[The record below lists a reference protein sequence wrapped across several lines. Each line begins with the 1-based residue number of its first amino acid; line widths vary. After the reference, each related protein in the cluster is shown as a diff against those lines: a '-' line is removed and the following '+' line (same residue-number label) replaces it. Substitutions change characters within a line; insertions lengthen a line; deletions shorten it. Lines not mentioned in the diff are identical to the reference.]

1 MDELA
6 SQQQRV
12 EELEQRL
19 SRLSAASLR
28 INEDLD
34 FETTLQNVLDS
45 ARELTGAR
53 YGVIASMDQRGT
65 LDAVLSSGTSEDEH
79 DQLVHL
85 PGGQAIFRHLMGI
98 PNPMRLDDYGAY
110 VSSVG
115 LTGFLPMT
123 VRAGMFTPVKHGG
136 QAVGF
141 ICLGHDRPGRTFST
155 EDEETLVTFSAQAA
169 LVIVNARQYQDERR
183 ARDDLETLIN
193 ISPVGVAVIDA
204 ATGAPRS
211 LNREALRIADTL
223 READQSVEDM
233 LNAATI
239 RTQRGQEL
247 TTEECTLAERLGE
260 GGKVRGEEFSV
271 SAPDGRSVSILV
283 NADPIRREGRDG
295 GELESIIVTLQD
307 LADVKELDR
316 LRANFLAM
324 VSHELRAPLT
334 SIKGSASTVLSSD
347 DERDPAVLRQFFRII
362 DEQADH
368 MDRLVADLLDVARM
382 ESGELAVSPK
392 PVEVSFLVDRA
403 RRVFNRSASH
413 TLEIDLDPNL
423 PRVLVDERRVL
434 QVLGNLLANAERH
447 APASTPI
454 RVRAVRDGVYV
465 SFSVSNEGDG
475 IPAEALGSLF
485 EKFSRA
491 RSEEQGGDTGLGLA
505 ICKGIVEAHGGRIW
519 AESQGPHGGALFTFT
534 LPSVDEIQSAALVEI
549 GTGEGD
555 RPAEEQ
561 DRLRVLAVDDDP
573 RALRYIRDC
582 LGRTG
587 FKPVVTGDP
596 EEALHLMHEERPHLA
611 LLDLML
617 PGTDGV
623 ELMEK
628 VLNIANVPVIF
639 VSAYGREDL
648 VARALDAGAV
658 DYVVKPFSATELE
671 ARINAALRQRA
682 SMMPAEPYVYKDMEI
697 DYEER
702 RVTLSG
708 EPIPLVSMEFRL
720 LAELSANAGRIVTY
734 EVLMERIWT
743 DKDAGDIRPMRTTL
757 SKLRRKLGDD
767 AEQPTYI
774 FTEPKVGYRMPR
786 ADAQIES
793 PPENA

>member
-1 MDELA
+1 MEPA
-6 SQQQRV
+6 AGQQQRV
-12 EELEQRL
+12 EELEERL

-53 YGVIASMDQRGT
+53 YGVFASMDQRGT
-65 LDAVLSSGTSEDEH
+65 LDAVLSSGTTEDEH

-85 PGGQAIFRHLMGI
+85 SGGQAIFRHLMGI
-98 PNPMRLDDYGAY
+98 PTPMRLDDYGSYAAAA
-110 VSSVG
+110 G
-115 LTGFLPMT
+115 LSGFLPMT
-123 VRAGMFTPVKHGG
+123 VLAGMFTPVKHRG

-141 ICLGHDRPGRTFST
+141 ICLGHDQPERKFST

-193 ISPVGVAVIDA
+193 ISPVGVAVMDA

-211 LNREALRIADTL
+211 LNREAARIADAL

-233 LNAATI
+233 LNQATI
-239 RTQRGQEL
+239 RTQHGQEL
-247 TTEECTLAERLGE
+247 TTEECTLAERLGQ
-260 GGKVRGEEFSV
+260 GGKVRGEEFAV
-271 SAPDGRSVSILV
+271 TAPNGRSVSILV
-283 NADPIRREGRDG
+283 NADPIRRDG
-295 GELESIIVTLQD
+295 GEVESIIVTLQD

-368 MDRLVADLLDVARM
+368 MDRLVADLLDVARI

-392 PVEVSFLVDRA
+392 PVEVGLLVDRA

-454 RVRAVRDGVYV
+454 RIRAVRDGVYV

-475 IPAEALGSLF
+475 IPVEALASLF
-485 EKFSRA
+485 QKFSRG

-519 AESQGPHGGALFTFT
+519 AESEGPDGGALFTFT
-534 LPSVDEIQSAALVEI
+534 LPSVDDTHRAALVEI
-549 GTGEGD
+549 DPGERERAAD
-555 RPAEEQ
+555 ER

-573 RALRYIRDC
+573 RALRYIRDS
-582 LGRTG
+582 LSRTG

-596 EEALHLMHEERPHLA
+596 EEALHLMQEERPHLA

-623 ELMEK
+623 ELMER
-628 VLNIANVPVIF
+628 VLDIADVPVIF

-682 SMMPAEPYVYKDMEI
+682 SMTPAGPYVYQDLEI
-697 DYEER
+697 DYEQR
-702 RVTLSG
+702 RVTMAG
-708 EPIPLVSMEFRL
+708 EPVPVVSMEFRL
-720 LAELSANAGRIVTY
+720 LAELSAKAGQLVTY
-734 EVLMERIWT
+734 DVLMERIWT
-743 DKDAGDIRPMRTTL
+743 DKDADDIRPMRTTV

-767 AEQPTYI
+767 ADHPTYI

-786 ADAQIES
+786 PDAQS
-793 PPENA
+793 